1 MRAILG
7 LLALLLTAGPAS
19 AQIVLVDQGPGEPGR
34 ILEAAT
40 SGPHIVLYSQ
50 GPLALPR
57 DTVFNQTVIV
67 LAPRVTVASTVHG
80 DVIVVG
86 GDLFMHPGGNIQGRA
101 IAIGGGAYNST
112 LATVRDGRLSFRD
125 ATFELDADA
134 GTGAFRLSH
143 RSLRI
148 DPGQSVLTWPLRV
161 GLRIPSYNRVDGVV
175 LPWGPIVT
183 LGEGRFIINPTVTYR
198 SHLGNLDP
206 GIDIDAD
213 FGRLDVNI
221 DARRSTFTNDRWI
234 RGDLLNSLTTLAF
247 GTDTRNYFRADRI
260 EAKGSIDF
268 AFGSFTVAPF
278 LGGLFENAWST
289 GASLGPD
296 TSVFSL
302 FGKDDEGIYRPNPGI
317 VPGHITSLLTG
328 FDGGWSSG
336 DFTSSLSAR
345 MEYVLDALPSSI
357 ADDFRFMQ
365 TTLDGRAAFA
375 TFGSQRL
382 QLKSHAI
389 FTTGDTPPP
398 QRYAYV
404 GGSGTIPTLDL
415 LEMDGDQ
422 LFFLDAAYVIPIDR
436 FSFPFVGSPRL
447 TLRFISGSAGVSELP
462 DFVQNVGVRVGFP
475 MLGVEYLVD
484 PATGDSRIS
493 FGFSMGQ

>member
-1 MRAILG
+1 M
-7 LLALLLTAGPAS
+7 
-19 AQIVLVDQGPGEPGR
+19 
-34 ILEAAT
+34 
-40 SGPHIVLYSQ
+40 
-50 GPLALPR
+50 
-57 DTVFNQTVIV
+57 
-67 LAPRVTVASTVHG
+67 
-80 DVIVVG
+80 
-86 GDLFMHPGGNIQGRA
+86 
-101 IAIGGGAYNST
+101 
-112 LATVRDGRLSFRD
+112 
-125 ATFELDADA
+125 
-134 GTGAFRLSH
+134 
-143 RSLRI
+143 
-148 DPGQSVLTWPLRV
+148 
-161 GLRIPSYNRVDGVV
+161 
-175 LPWGPIVT
+175 
-183 LGEGRFIINPTVTYR
+183 
-198 SHLGNLDP
+198 
-206 GIDIDAD
+206 
-213 FGRLDVNI
+213 
-221 DARRSTFTNDRWI
+221 
-234 RGDLLNSLTTLAF
+234 
-247 GTDTRNYFRADRI
+247 
-260 EAKGSIDF
+260 
-268 AFGSFTVAPF
+268 
-278 LGGLFENAWST
+278 
-289 GASLGPD
+289 
-296 TSVFSL
+296 FSL

-382 QLKSHAI
+382 ELKSHAV

-415 LEMDGDQ
+415 LEMGGDQ
-422 LFFLDAAYVIPIDR
+422 LFFLDAAYVIPIER
-436 FSFPFVGSPRL
+436 FSFKFVGSPQL

-484 PATGDSRIS
+484 PATGDSKIS